1 MNLLKK
7 NLLNSSFFA
16 FVFSVVS
23 AAALP
28 SFAQAARPDA
38 LKLYKSGNYK
48 EAIRVCQEELN
59 DPSRGTAQD
68 IESYVVLCWSLVA
81 NKQYREAEKS
91 VAQARQLSSYDAR
104 LLEIQAESK
113 FYLEKYDEAMN
124 LLQQYVV
131 IPNADKK
138 GSQRIGLSYYLMG
151 EIYIRQKKWEHAD
164 IAISKAVDT
173 EPGMSFWWSKL
184 GYAREQAGYYQDA
197 IVAYNKAISLN
208 ASSSDDARRGLVRC
222 QAKLNP

>member
-1 MNLLKK
+1 MNFFGK
-7 NLLNSSFFA
+7 SFIK
-16 FVFSVVS
+16 VSLFSVALTALTS
-23 AAALP
+23 AFLP
-28 SFAQAARPDA
+28 IHAQAARPDA

-91 VAQARQLSSYDAR
+91 AAQARQLSSYDAR

-113 FYLEKYDEAMN
+113 FYLEKYDEAMT

-197 IVAYNKAISLN
+197 ILAYNKAISLN

>member
-1 MNLLKK
+1 MTLIKKVSLL
-7 NLLNSSFFA
+7 FFA
-16 FVFSVVS
+16 SLLSISFVFS
-23 AAALP
+23 
-28 SFAQAARPDA
+28 QAVRPDA
-38 LKLYKSGNYK
+38 LKLYQSGNYK
-48 EAIRVCQEELN
+48 EAIRVCQEELK

-81 NKQYREAEKS
+81 NKQYREAEKTS
-91 VAQARQLSSYDAR
+91 IEARKLSSYDAR
-104 LLEIQAESK
+104 LLEIQAEAK
-113 FYLEKYDEAMN
+113 FYLEKYDETLD

-173 EPGMSFWWSKL
+173 EPSQASWWSKL
-184 GYAREQAGYYQDA
+184 GYAREQAGYFQDA
-197 IVAYNKAISLN
+197 IVAYNRAIQLN
-208 ASSSDDARRGLVRC
+208 SSASDDARRGLVRC
-222 QAKLNP
+222 QTRLKS

>member
-1 MNLLKK
+1 MRLFTKLSSKNILKI
-7 NLLNSSFFA
+7 SFFA
-16 FVFSVVS
+16 FVFS
-23 AAALP
+23 ALTP
-28 SFAQAARPDA
+28 CFSQAARPDA
-38 LKLYKSGNYK
+38 LKLYKAGNYK
-48 EAIRVCQEELN
+48 EAIRVCQDELN
-59 DPSRGTAQD
+59 DSSRGTAKA

-81 NKQYREAEKS
+81 NKQYREAEKCA
-91 VAQARQLSSYDAR
+91 AQARQLSSYDAR

-138 GSQRIGLSYYLMG
+138 GSQRIGLSYYMMG

-184 GYAREQAGYYQDA
+184 GYARNRQDT
-197 IVAYNKAISLN
+197 IRMLLLPTT
-208 ASSSDDARRGLVRC
+208 R
-222 QAKLNP
+222 Q